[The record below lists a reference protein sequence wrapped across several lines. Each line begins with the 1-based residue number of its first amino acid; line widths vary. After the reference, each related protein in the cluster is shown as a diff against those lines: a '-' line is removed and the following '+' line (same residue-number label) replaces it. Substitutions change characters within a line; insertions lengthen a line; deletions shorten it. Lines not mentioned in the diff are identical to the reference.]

1 MNGVRGCGLEAGYSA
16 VELMV
21 AVVVLAIGVL
31 GLSATASVVSGLMK
45 TSSLDSRLRFTS
57 QAAVEQL
64 LLEPS
69 DRLASG
75 ERRTG
80 DQVVSWQVSGDR
92 PRRLI
97 VIARD
102 AMGGIE
108 AADTLATIV
117 RAP

>member
-1 MNGVRGCGLEAGYSA
+1 MNEIRRFRTQAGYSA

-31 GLSATASVVSGLMK
+31 GLSATASVVSGVMK
-45 TSSLDSRLRFTS
+45 TSSLDSQLRFTA
-57 QAAVEQL
+57 QAAVERL
-64 LLEPS
+64 LLGPS

-80 DQVVSWQVSGDR
+80 DQVVSWQVSGDS
-92 PRRLI
+92 PRRLE
-97 VIARD
+97 VVARD
-102 AMGGIE
+102 VLGGIE